1 MRHSTRAAGL
11 LVLAVAVTA
20 PSILASAA
28 AGAPAGAAPSGRH
41 DQPAVSTKVKD
52 VLTVDHLRFRDA
64 NGNGR
69 LDGYEDW
76 RRPVAQRIADL
87 LPRMSLADKAGLMVA
102 DSAFT
107 GDSASCPA
115 GPDNGVLC
123 ETDGIILQPFP
134 QGTMAV
140 STMVK
145 TNHMRYLISR
155 DNPTAHDLAVWTN
168 AIQQVAESTPLG
180 IPAVPTSN
188 PRNHLSP
195 AGYGLSEASGQF
207 SSWPGTEGL
216 AAMHDPAL
224 VGEFAKIA
232 QKEWRAAGLRK
243 MYGYQIDTVGEPR
256 WTRDSGTFG
265 ENPQLTASYAS
276 ALVKGFQGKKLGTDS
291 VSLTIKHFPG
301 NGSAPNGLDSHYQWG
316 QCAVYPTAGSLFK
329 YQVPQFKAAVDAG
342 VSSVM
347 TYYQRPCN
355 DQSVPQIDG
364 KPFAEEQGAAYNSQ
378 LINEVLRGKLGF
390 KGYVNTDSGII
401 DNTDWGVQDLTPVQR
416 VAEAINAGSDVI
428 SIMGGPD
435 RLVQA
440 VEQGLIP
447 MSRIDQANT
456 RLLTEIFSLGLFD
469 NPYVDPDNAQRVAD
483 SVRSQKLADQAHRE
497 SVVLMRNDQREL
509 PLVASKHGQIK
520 LYVEVQSPK
529 DAELRTAKL
538 RETITAEDPSITL
551 VDSPAKATDAFVWLQ
566 PSPHIETDSAGNQTD
581 VSIDLADPTVGVNA
595 ARVRQIE
602 AQVPTVLA
610 INLTNPYVISSVER
624 GAAAV
629 VGTFDTQST
638 AVLDVIRGRYNPT
651 GKLPVTVPAS
661 VSVVEHNAPDV
672 PGYAEGRDYPYRS
685 ASGQAYLA
693 GFGLSYGKHSGR

>member
-1 MRHSTRAAGL
+1 MKRTTSAIGMV
-11 LVLAVAVTA
+11 LVAVAVTA
-20 PSILASAA
+20 PSIQASTAA
-28 AGAPAGAAPSGRH
+28 ATPAAAANGGRH
-41 DQPAVSTKVKD
+41 GQPVISAKVKD
-52 VLTVDHLRFRDA
+52 VLTVHGLKFRDA

-76 RRPVAQRIADL
+76 RLPVSQRISDL
-87 LPRMSLADKAGLMVA
+87 LPRMSLADKTGLMVA

-107 GDSASCPA
+107 GDSRSCPA

-123 ETDGIILQPFP
+123 ETDGLVLQPFP
-134 QGTMAV
+134 QGTMGV
-140 STMVK
+140 STMVR
-145 TNHMRYLISR
+145 TNRMRYLISR

-216 AAMHDPAL
+216 AAMHDPKL
-224 VGEFAKIA
+224 VGKFAEVA
-232 QKEWRAAGLRK
+232 QQEWRAAGLRK

-256 WTRDSGTFG
+256 WTRDNGTFG

-276 ALVKGFQGKKLGTDS
+276 ALVKGFQGRKLGPDS

-301 NGSAPNGLDSHYQWG
+301 NGSAPSGLDSHYQWG
-316 QCAVYPTAGSLFK
+316 QCAVYPTPNSLAR
-329 YQVPQFKAAVDAG
+329 YQLPQFKAAVDAG
-342 VSSVM
+342 VSSIM

-390 KGYVNTDSGII
+390 DGYVNTDSGII
-401 DNTDWGVQDLTPVQR
+401 DNTNWGVQDLTAVQR
-416 VAEAINAGSDVI
+416 VAEAVNAGSDVI

-440 VEQGLIP
+440 VQQGLIP
-447 MSRIDQANT
+447 MSRINQADT
-456 RLLTEIFSLGLFD
+456 RLLTEIFNLGLFE
-469 NPYVDPDNAQRVAD
+469 NPYVDPDQAQRVAD
-483 SVRSQKLADQAHRE
+483 SPRSQKLADQAHRE
-497 SVVLMRNDQREL
+497 SVVLMRNDRREL
-509 PLVASKHGQIK
+509 PLVASKHQQIR
-520 LYVEVQSPK
+520 LYVEVQSPT
-529 DAELRTAKL
+529 DAVNRTTKL
-538 RETITAEDPSITL
+538 RETIAQQDPSIEL
-551 VDSPAKATDAFVWLQ
+551 VDSPEQATDAFVWLQ
-566 PSPHIETDSAGNQTD
+566 PAPHIETDSAGNQTD
-581 VSIDLADPTVGVNA
+581 VSIDLADPTVGVDA
-595 ARVRQIE
+595 ARVRSIE
-602 AQVPTVLA
+602 ATVPTVLA
-610 INLTNPYVISSVER
+610 VNLTNPYVISSVER

-651 GKLPVTVPAS
+651 GQLPVTVPAS
-661 VSVVEHNAPDV
+661 VAVVEANAPDV
-672 PGYAEGRDYPYRS
+672 PGYAEGRAYPYRS
-685 ASGQAYLA
+685 VDGHSYTA
-693 GFGLSYGKHSGR
+693 GFGLSYSHGKGH